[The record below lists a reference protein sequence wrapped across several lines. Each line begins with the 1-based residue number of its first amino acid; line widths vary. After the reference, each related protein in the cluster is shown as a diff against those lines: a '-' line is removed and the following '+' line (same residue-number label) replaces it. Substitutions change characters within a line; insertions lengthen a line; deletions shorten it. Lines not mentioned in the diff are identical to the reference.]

1 MKLLGLALIL
11 TVSAGSWGAETEGQ
25 LSTSIAGA
33 DTSFYL
39 DSRGAIS
46 TLQGATPNDRLQET
60 HEQLIKRFEEEVTQ
74 SQLSYDAERN
84 PQPSLNAPYQW
95 AYEVNAASTGDQKSQ
110 VELREEDGI
119 VRGRYSV
126 VDPDGSL
133 RVVTYMAHPDDGFQA
148 TVDKQVGFQEPID
161 TKSLIVLAY
170 NSGGRQD
177 QHNFRE
183 RTSSQKQLLNS
194 EASQRQTQRINQQGQ
209 FSQLEFKQQQSRN
222 QYENLDQQQG
232 LQLRNPGSST
242 ERRQNYIN
250 QSVRSNQPQRQR
262 QIINHQQNYRNQQSS
277 TDSQTSPSKH
287 QYGDSKKLPNSRQGQ
302 QTSLV
307 QNWRSSNN
315 GQQQQYYSSDKQL
328 QLNSDETQGNYRGTT
343 KRNQNNQQPALLIS
357 RQTHQGQEYKAE
369 KLTKQQPYNN
379 RDQSRRQYSNK
390 GENRAPINN
399 RDAIRIQ
406 QNYETEQLSQYRQ
419 QQNSQTSYGITRR
432 QNEQTAHDAD
442 NESVANYEIHTQA
455 NLKLEENGVYNVVPI
470 ILRRVRQT
478 EGDEQ

>member
-1 MKLLGLALIL
+1 MKLVDLALIL
-11 TVSAGSWGAETEGQ
+11 AVSAGSWGAETEGQ

-161 TKSLIVLAY
+161 TESLIVLAY
-170 NSGGRQD
+170 TSEGRQD

-183 RTSSQKQLLNS
+183 QIASQKQLLS
-194 EASQRQTQRINQQGQ
+194 SGASQRQTQRINQQGQ
-209 FSQLEFKQQQSRN
+209 FSQLELQQQQSRN
-222 QYENLDQQQG
+222 QREYLGQQQG
-232 LQLRNPGSST
+232 LQLKNSGSST

-250 QSVRSNQPQRQR
+250 QSVRNNQPQKQSQVINQ
-262 QIINHQQNYRNQQSS
+262 QINYRNQQDPSN
-277 TDSQTSPSKH
+277 SQTSRSKH
-287 QYGDSKKLPNSRQGQ
+287 QYGDSKKLPYSRQGHQ
-302 QTSLV
+302 ASLV
-307 QNWRSSNN
+307 HTQDSSSAE
-315 GQQQQYYSSDKQL
+315 QQQQYYTNDKQL
-328 QLNSDETQGNYRGTT
+328 QINHDETPRNYHGTT
-343 KRNQNNQQPALLIS
+343 KRNQNNQQSALLIS
-357 RQTHQGQEYKAE
+357 RQTLQGQEYRAE
-369 KLTKQQPYNN
+369 KLAQQQHYNN
-379 RDQSRRQYSNK
+379 RDQNRRQYSNRD
-390 GENRAPINN
+390 ENRPQINN
-399 RDAIRIQ
+399 RDALRIP
-406 QNYETEQLSQYRQ
+406 QNYESDQLTQYRQ
-419 QQNSQTSYGITRR
+419 QQNSQ
-432 QNEQTAHDAD
+432 NKQTAYDVD
-442 NESVANYEIHTQA
+442 NKSVANYEIHTQA
-455 NLKLEENGVYNVVPI
+455 NLKLKDNGVYNIVPI

-478 EGDEQ
+478 EADEE